1 MRFDL
6 ERSAKAVQWLKY
18 ASEFRDRSDP
28 YGEFFASWIALVI
41 IGKDYL
47 DHHTPNARVTGDR
60 EPLNLLWEKEEA
72 LITNVARSSDLEKNR
87 SYLASR
93 QGGQILKADNLGR
106 REKALLKDL
115 SVAWKSGV
123 FRGEN
128 SASLNHQSAR
138 ANGVANEAN
147 ALLELLLQIRNG
159 LFHGSKL
166 YNDGVTDR
174 FQDDQILL
182 SNINPLVQAIA
193 NEVLISR
200 T

>member
-18 ASEFRDRSDP
+18 AAEFRDRSDP

-60 EPLNLLWEKEEA
+60 EPLNLLWEKEEV
-72 LITNVARSSDLEKNR
+72 LITRVIRSSDLEKQR

-93 QGGQILKADNLGR
+93 QGGQILRAENLRR

-115 SVAWKSGV
+115 SIAWKTGQ

-128 SASLNHQSAR
+128 SALLTDQSAWDTG
-138 ANGVANEAN
+138 AASEAN
-147 ALLELLLQIRNG
+147 ALLELLLQVRNG

-174 FQDDQILL
+174 FQDDQVLL
-182 SNINPLVQAIA
+182 SNVNPLVQAIA